1 MDWYKSKC
9 IEIDNHFVFVF
20 LDGITPA
27 DGSVSPDYFSD
38 ILPQNGD
45 LHHRG

>member
-1 MDWYKSKC
+1 MDWDSSQWMVVG
-9 IEIDNHFVFVF
+9 NHSAFAFV
-20 LDGITPA
+20 DGVTPA
-27 DGSVSPDYFSD
+27 DGSMSPDFFSD